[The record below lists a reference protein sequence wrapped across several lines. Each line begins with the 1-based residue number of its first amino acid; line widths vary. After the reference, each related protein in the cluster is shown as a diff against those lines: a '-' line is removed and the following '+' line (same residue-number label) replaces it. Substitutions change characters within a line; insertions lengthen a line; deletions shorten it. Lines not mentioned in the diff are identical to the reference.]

1 MLIAAL
7 GLAFQLQVAT
17 AHPGLAEFTGPWRL
31 RLGDA
36 AGWALPGYD
45 DRDWDS
51 VQVPAS
57 WTAVRPGYRGF
68 GWYRARFVV
77 GRGVDA
83 PLALSISSVVA
94 AYEVYVDGRRL
105 GGIGDFPPDYR
116 ARSGVPLLVALPPA
130 ALAAG
135 THLVAIR
142 VFSDERVG
150 GLVGSVEVGALT
162 ALESHQRQTDLYL
175 LGTALLILG
184 IGVSQLFFWLR
195 RPASREHVGIF
206 LVCLFLGF
214 FFIVWMPAVRVLLE
228 PYVFYLRL
236 YVALAA
242 ASVVAYCFT
251 FRKLFGLEDDRV
263 VASLMAANVLL
274 VPVTFALPSWTALR
288 WTASYVF
295 NPLLLL
301 ALVVTLVLVVLKRRD
316 AERHSRLLLWGI
328 GILGVAA
335 LHDVLV
341 DWGLLAAPSGYPWMI
356 LLGAVVFVSTLA
368 MTTAEKFVDTETS
381 ALYDKLT
388 GLYRREIVLD
398 ALSREIRRAA
408 RIGQPLSVIMLDVD
422 RFKLVN
428 DTLGHQAGDRV
439 LAEVGRRLGDAGRAV
454 DWLGRYGGEEF
465 IAVLAGTDRPGA
477 LQAAERLRHA
487 VSALPVATGRTGR
500 TVTLSA
506 GLATYGGV
514 SRAEEWPTTEELV
527 GAADAALYR
536 AKNAG
541 RDCVRE

>member
-1 MLIAAL
+1 MLFVAVVAT
-7 GLAFQLQVAT
+7 FQLQVAT
-17 AHPGLAEFTGPWRL
+17 PQPGTVALPGPWRL
-31 RLGDA
+31 RTGDA
-36 AGWALPGYD
+36 AAWARSDVD
-45 DRDWDS
+45 DRAWETT
-51 VQVPAS
+51 QVGVS
-57 WTAVRPGYRGF
+57 WTRSHPGYRGF
-68 GWYRARFVV
+68 AWYRASYLVS
-77 GRGVDA
+77 GRVDEA
-83 PLALSISSVVA
+83 LALRVSSAVG
-94 AYEVYVDGRRL
+94 AYEVYVDGRLL
-105 GGIGDFPPDYR
+105 GHVGAFPPAYR
-116 ARSGVPLLVALPPA
+116 ARSGMPLLVPLPPA
-130 ALAAG
+130 AQSPGA
-135 THLVAIR
+135 HLVAIR
-142 VFSDERVG
+142 VYSEERVG
-150 GLVGSVEVGALT
+150 GIVGQVDVGSLASLEARQREV
-162 ALESHQRQTDLYL
+162 DLYL

-206 LVCLFLGF
+206 LVCLFLGLF
-214 FFIVWMPAVRVLLE
+214 FVVWMPATRLALDPTVH
-228 PYVFYLRL
+228 YLRL

-242 ASVVAYCFT
+242 AALAAYCYT
-251 FRKLFGLEDDRV
+251 FRQLFALEEDRFVAGL
-263 VASLMAANVLL
+263 LAANAVL
-274 VPVTFALPSWTALR
+274 VPVALMLPTWTMLR
-288 WTASYVF
+288 AAASFVL
-295 NPLLLL
+295 NPLLLVVL
-301 ALVVTLVLVVLKRRD
+301 AATLFLVVRRRD
-316 AERHSRLLLWGI
+316 GGRHSRLLLWGI
-328 GILGVAA
+328 GILGAAA

-341 DWGLLAAPSGYPWMI
+341 DWGALPQRPVFPWLI
-356 LLGAVVFVSTLA
+356 TLGAVVFVAVLA

-422 RFKLVN
+422 RFKQIN

-439 LAEVGRRLGDAGRAV
+439 LGEVGRRLIDAGRAV

-465 IAVLAGTDRPGA
+465 IAVLAGTDRGGA

-487 VSALPVATGRTGR
+487 VSALPIATGRTAR

-506 GLATYGGV
+506 GLVSYATAP
-514 SRAEEWPTTEELV
+514 RAEEWPTAEELV